1 MGWYK
6 TGTVSVTKNS
16 TAVIGT
22 GTAFIAN
29 SRVGDSFRGPDGSWY
44 EVNNIAS
51 DTALSIASPY
61 LGNTAAAGVY
71 ALMPVQG
78 YNKDTA
84 DQLRAATKTIAG
96 TATDMSAQVA
106 QAQTA
111 AASAT
116 ASKDAVTT
124 LEASATQS
132 KNAAATSAG
141 VATTAKDQS
150 VQSASEALAS
160 KNASKTSETNA
171 SNSATRAEAAANSAA
186 NKASSGANSDITSL
200 NGLTTALAVAQGGT
214 GGKTPAA
221 AQTAL
226 GLVKAAANSST
237 AGEILQVGHAGWNG
251 GVAILMG
258 AGTDCNTIQ
267 RSGLYAL
274 NASYT
279 NGPPN
284 FSAGPVY
291 IRVSVHGAAAYLT
304 QEAFGITS
312 NLRAIRCMIGGT
324 WGAWTPEGTFS
335 SLIGSPTDNASLAT
349 ALNAKISLVS
359 SGGTA
364 TNGWARYSDAVTEQW
379 GTVSVSNDQ
388 AGVVFSFNTPF
399 TTSVRCFL
407 TTTALSGRGA
417 SAEANNTALPI
428 SLTQFRITSGH
439 ANTPVNVTW
448 YAKGI

>member
-6 TGTVSVTKNS
+6 TGTVSVTAGSN
-16 TAVIGT
+16 AVLGAAT
-22 GTAFIAN
+22 SFIAN
-29 SRVGDSFRGPDGSWY
+29 ARVGDGFRGPDGKWY
-44 EVNNIAS
+44 EVTNIAS
-51 DTALSIASPY
+51 DTALSISPNYQGVTASGGTYSLAP
-61 LGNTAAAGVY
+61 L
-71 ALMPVQG
+71 QG
-78 YNKDTA
+78 YLKDSA
-84 DQLRAATKTIAG
+84 DQLRAATKVIGA
-96 TATDMSAQVA
+96 TATDMTAQVA
-106 QAQTA
+106 LAQAA
-111 AASAT
+111 AASAS
-116 ASKDAVTT
+116 ASKDSVTT

-132 KNAAATSAG
+132 KNAAASS
-141 VATTAKDQS
+141 ATTASSAKDQA

-171 SNSATRAEAAANSAA
+171 GNSATRAEAAAASAA
-186 NKASSGANSDITSL
+186 NKASAGANSDITSL
-200 NGLTTALAVAQGGT
+200 SALTTALSVAQGGT

-226 GLVKAAANSST
+226 GLVKAAATSST
-237 AGEILQVGHAGWNG
+237 AGEVLQVGHAGWNG

-274 NASYT
+274 NATYT

-284 FSAGPVY
+284 FSAGPIY

-312 NLRAIRCMIGGT
+312 NLRAIRCMIGGA
-324 WGAWTPEGTFS
+324 WGAWSPEGSFS
-335 SLIGSPTDNASLAT
+335 SLVGSPTDNANLAT
-349 ALNAKISLVS
+349 ALNSKISIVS
-359 SGGTA
+359 SGGTTA
-364 TNGWARYSDAVTEQW
+364 NGWIKYSDGTIEQW

-399 TTSVRCFL
+399 VTAIRFFL
-407 TTTALSGRGA
+407 TTTALSGRGSA
-417 SAEANNTALPI
+417 AEANNTAIPI
-428 SLTQFRITSGH
+428 SLTQFRIASGH
-439 ANTPVNVTW
+439 ANTPINVTW